1 MANFLASKK
10 GKRIMAMVYGLGAA
24 VVIVGA
30 LFKILHWPG
39 ANQMLTVGLLT
50 EAVIFAISAF
60 EAPHEDPDWT
70 LVYPE
75 LAGMHDDEDHGASHS
90 NKKAVT
96 SGGSK
101 DAVSQQLDKML
112 EEAKVGPELIES
124 LGNSL
129 KALGDNTAKLAD
141 ITDASVATNDY
152 VNNIKKA
159 SQSVEGLSETYVRA
173 TESLTGL
180 SMTNEDG
187 ATYGEQL
194 QKVSKNLS
202 ELNSVY
208 ELQLRGAQQHTQA
221 TSRFYDGIES
231 LMTNLQDS
239 VNDTKKY
246 KEEMSQLT
254 SNLTSLNT
262 VYGNMLT
269 AMNIN
274 R

>member
-10 GKRIMAMVYGLGAA
+10 GKRFMGMVYGLGAA

-39 ANQMLTVGLLT
+39 ANEMLTVGLLT

-60 EAPHEDPDWT
+60 EKPHEDPDWS

-75 LAGMHDDEDHGASHS
+75 LAGMHDDEDGHS
-90 NKKAVT
+90 KKAVT
-96 SGGSK
+96 SNK
-101 DAVSQQLDKML
+101 DGVSQQLDKML
-112 EEAKVGPELIES
+112 EDAKVGPELIAS

-129 KALGDNTAKLAD
+129 KTLGDNTSKLAD
-141 ITDASVATNDY
+141 ITDASVATNEY
-152 VNNIKKA
+152 VSSIKKA
-159 SQSVEGLSETYVRA
+159 SVNVDTLSETYLKA
-173 TESLTGL
+173 SESLTGL

-187 ATYGEQL
+187 ASYGEQL
-194 QKVSKNLS
+194 QRVSKNLS
-202 ELNSVY
+202 ELNSIY
-208 ELQLRGAQQHTQA
+208 ELQLRGASQHTEA
-221 TSRFYDGIES
+221 TAKLYTGIES
-231 LMTNLQDS
+231 LMSNLHES
-239 VNDTKKY
+239 VADTKKY

>member
-10 GKRIMAMVYGLGAA
+10 GKRFMGMVYGLGAA

-39 ANQMLTVGLLT
+39 ANEMLTVGLLT

-60 EAPHEDPDWT
+60 EKPHEDPDWS

-75 LAGMHDDEDHGASHS
+75 LAGMHDDEDGHGKKAIAS
-90 NKKAVT
+90 NKD
-96 SGGSK
+96 G
-101 DAVSQQLDKML
+101 VSQQLDKML
-112 EEAKVGPELIES
+112 EEAKVGPELIAS

-129 KALGDNTAKLAD
+129 KTLGDNTSKLAD
-141 ITDASVATNDY
+141 ITDASVATNEY
-152 VNNIKKA
+152 VSSIKKA
-159 SQSVEGLSETYVRA
+159 SQSVDGLSETYIKA
-173 TESLTGL
+173 SESLTGL

-194 QKVSKNLS
+194 QRVSKNLT
-202 ELNSVY
+202 ELNTIY
-208 ELQLRGAQQHTQA
+208 ELQLRGATQHSEA
-221 TSRFYDGIES
+221 TAKLYTGIES
-231 LMTNLQDS
+231 LMSNLHES
-239 VNDTKKY
+239 VADTKKY

>member
-10 GKRIMAMVYGLGAA
+10 GKRFMGMVYGLGAA

-39 ANQMLTVGLLT
+39 ANEMLTVGLLT

-60 EAPHEDPDWT
+60 EKPHEDPDWS

-75 LAGMHDDEDHGASHS
+75 LAGMHDEEHGAAHS
-90 NKKAVT
+90 KKAVA
-96 SGGSK
+96 SSNK

-152 VNNIKKA
+152 VSNIKKA
-159 SQSVEGLSETYVRA
+159 SISVEGLSDSYIKA
-173 TESLTGL
+173 SESLTGL
-180 SMTNEDG
+180 AMTNQDG

-208 ELQLRGAQQHTQA
+208 ELQLRGAEQHSQA
-221 TSRFYDGIES
+221 TSRFYDGIEA
-231 LMTNLQDS
+231 LMSNLQDS
-239 VNDTKKY
+239 VSDTKKY

-254 SNLTSLNT
+254 TNLTSLNT

>member
-10 GKRIMAMVYGLGAA
+10 GKRLMGMVYGLGAA

-39 ANQMLTVGLLT
+39 ANEMLTVGLLT

-60 EAPHEDPDWT
+60 EKPHEDPDWS

-75 LAGMHDDEDHGASHS
+75 LAGMHDDEDGHSKKGVTS
-90 NKKAVT
+90 NKD
-96 SGGSK
+96 G
-101 DAVSQQLDKML
+101 VSQQLDKML
-112 EEAKVGPELIES
+112 EDAKVGPELIES

-129 KALGDNTAKLAD
+129 KTLGDNTSKLAD
-141 ITDASVATNDY
+141 ITDASVATNEY
-152 VNNIKKA
+152 VSSIKNA
-159 SQSVEGLSETYVRA
+159 SKSVDSLSETYLKA
-173 TESLTGL
+173 SESLTGL

-187 ATYGEQL
+187 ASYGEQL
-194 QKVSKNLS
+194 QRVSKNLS
-202 ELNSVY
+202 ELNSIY
-208 ELQLRGAQQHTQA
+208 ELQLRGASQHTEA
-221 TSRFYDGIES
+221 TAKLYTGIES
-231 LMTNLQDS
+231 LMSNLHES
-239 VNDTKKY
+239 VADTKKY
-246 KEEMSQLT
+246 KDEMSQLA

-269 AMNIN
+269 AMNMN

>member
-10 GKRIMAMVYGLGAA
+10 GKRFMGMVYGLGAA

-39 ANQMLTVGLLT
+39 ANEMLTVGLLT

-60 EAPHEDPDWT
+60 EKPHEDPDWS

-75 LAGMHDDEDHGASHS
+75 LAGMHDDDHNSK
-90 NKKAVT
+90 NKKAI
-96 SGGSK
+96 SSNK
-101 DAVSQQLDKML
+101 DGVSQQLDKML
-112 EEAKVGPELIES
+112 EDAKVGPELIES

-129 KALGDNTAKLAD
+129 KTLGDNTSKLAD
-141 ITDASVATNDY
+141 ITDASVATNEY
-152 VNNIKKA
+152 VSSIKNA
-159 SQSVEGLSETYVRA
+159 SKSVDSLSETYLKA
-173 TESLTGL
+173 SESLTGL

-187 ATYGEQL
+187 ASYGEQL
-194 QKVSKNLS
+194 QRVSKNLS
-202 ELNSVY
+202 ELNSIY
-208 ELQLRGAQQHTQA
+208 ELQLRGASQHTEA
-221 TSRFYDGIES
+221 TAKLYTGIES
-231 LMTNLQDS
+231 LMSNLHES
-239 VNDTKKY
+239 VADTKKY
-246 KEEMSQLT
+246 KDEMSQLA

>member
-10 GKRIMAMVYGLGAA
+10 GKRLMAMVYGLGAA

-90 NKKAVT
+90 KKAVT
-96 SGGSK
+96 SGGNK

>member
-10 GKRIMAMVYGLGAA
+10 GKRFMGMVYGLGAA

-39 ANQMLTVGLLT
+39 ANEMLTVGLLT

-60 EAPHEDPDWT
+60 EKPHEDPDWS

-75 LAGMHDDEDHGASHS
+75 LAGMHDDDHSS
-90 NKKAVT
+90 KNKKAIT
-96 SGGSK
+96 SNK
-101 DAVSQQLDKML
+101 DGVSQQLDKML
-112 EEAKVGPELIES
+112 EDAKVGPELIES

-129 KALGDNTAKLAD
+129 KTLGDNTSKLAD
-141 ITDASVATNDY
+141 ITDASVATNEY
-152 VNNIKKA
+152 VSSIKNA
-159 SQSVEGLSETYVRA
+159 SKSVDSLSETYLKA
-173 TESLTGL
+173 SESLTGL

-187 ATYGEQL
+187 ASYGEQL
-194 QKVSKNLS
+194 QRVSKNLS
-202 ELNSVY
+202 ELNSIY
-208 ELQLRGAQQHTQA
+208 ELQLRGASQHTEA
-221 TSRFYDGIES
+221 TAKLYTGIES
-231 LMTNLQDS
+231 LMSNLHES
-239 VNDTKKY
+239 VADTKKY
-246 KEEMSQLT
+246 KDEMSQLA

>member
-10 GKRIMAMVYGLGAA
+10 GKRLMGMVYGLGAA

-39 ANQMLTVGLLT
+39 ANEMLTVGLLT

-60 EAPHEDPDWT
+60 EKPHEDPDWG

-75 LAGMHDDEDHGASHS
+75 LNGNFDGENSHS
-90 NKKAVT
+90 KKAVT
-96 SGGSK
+96 SASNK
-101 DAVSQQLDKML
+101 DGVSQQLDKML
-112 EEAKVGPELIES
+112 EDAKVGPELIES

-129 KALGDNTAKLAD
+129 KTLGDNTSKLAD
-141 ITDASVATNDY
+141 ITDASVATNEY
-152 VNNIKKA
+152 VSSIKKA
-159 SQSVEGLSETYVRA
+159 SQTVDGLSATYIKA
-173 TESLTGL
+173 SESLTGL

-194 QKVSKNLS
+194 QRVSKNLS
-202 ELNSVY
+202 ELNSIY
-208 ELQLRGAQQHTQA
+208 ELQLRGASQHSEA
-221 TSRFYDGIES
+221 TAKLYTGIES
-231 LMTNLQDS
+231 LMSNLHES
-239 VNDTKKY
+239 VADTKKY

>member
-10 GKRIMAMVYGLGAA
+10 GKRFMGMVYGLGAA

-39 ANQMLTVGLLT
+39 ANEMLTVGLLT

-60 EAPHEDPDWT
+60 EKPHEDPDWS

-75 LAGMHDDEDHGASHS
+75 LAGMHDDEDGHT
-90 NKKAVT
+90 KKAVT
-96 SGGSK
+96 SNK
-101 DAVSQQLDKML
+101 DGVSQQLDKML
-112 EEAKVGPELIES
+112 EEAKVGPELIAS

-129 KALGDNTAKLAD
+129 KTLGDNTSKLAD
-141 ITDASVATNDY
+141 ITDASVATNEY
-152 VNNIKKA
+152 VSSIKKA
-159 SQSVEGLSETYVRA
+159 SQSVDGLSETYIKA
-173 TESLTGL
+173 SESLTGL

-194 QKVSKNLS
+194 QRVSKNLT
-202 ELNSVY
+202 ELNTIY
-208 ELQLRGAQQHTQA
+208 ELQLRGATQHSEA
-221 TSRFYDGIES
+221 TAKLYTGIES
-231 LMTNLQDS
+231 LMSNLHES
-239 VNDTKKY
+239 VADTKKY

>member
-10 GKRIMAMVYGLGAA
+10 GKRVMGMVYGIGAA
-24 VVIVGA
+24 IVIVGA

-39 ANQMLTVGLLT
+39 ANEMLMVGLLT
-50 EAVIFAISAF
+50 EAAIFFISAF
-60 EAPHEDPDWT
+60 EKPHEEPDWS

-75 LAGMHDDEDHGASHS
+75 LAGMHDDEHGSHG
-90 NKKAVT
+90 NKAVT
-96 SGGSK
+96 AGK

-152 VNNIKKA
+152 VSNIKKA
-159 SQSVEGLSETYVRA
+159 SQSVEGLSESYIKA
-173 TESLTGL
+173 SESLTGL

-187 ATYGEQL
+187 ATYGDQL

-208 ELQLRGAQQHTQA
+208 ELQLRGAEQHTQA
-221 TSRFYDGIES
+221 TSRFYEGIEA
-231 LMTNLQDS
+231 LMSNLQDS
-239 VNDTKKY
+239 VSDTKKY

-274 R
+274 NR

>member
-10 GKRIMAMVYGLGAA
+10 GKRLMGMVYGLGAA

-39 ANQMLTVGLLT
+39 ANEMLTVGLLT

-60 EAPHEDPDWT
+60 EKPHEDPDWS

-75 LAGMHDDEDHGASHS
+75 LAGMHDDDNHASHNKKVVSS
-90 NKKAVT
+90 NKD
-96 SGGSK
+96 G
-101 DAVSQQLDKML
+101 VSQQLDKML
-112 EEAKVGPELIES
+112 EDAKVGPELIES

-129 KALGDNTAKLAD
+129 KTLGDNTSKLAD
-141 ITDASVATNDY
+141 ITDASVATNEY
-152 VNNIKKA
+152 VSSIKKA
-159 SQSVEGLSETYVRA
+159 SQSVDGLSATYIKA
-173 TESLTGL
+173 SESLTGL

-194 QKVSKNLS
+194 QRVSKNLS
-202 ELNSVY
+202 ELNSIY
-208 ELQLRGAQQHTQA
+208 ELQLRGASQHSEA
-221 TSRFYDGIES
+221 TAKLYTGIES
-231 LMTNLQDS
+231 LMSNLHES
-239 VNDTKKY
+239 VADTKKY

>member
-1 MANFLASKK
+1 MANFLATKK
-10 GKRIMAMVYGLGAA
+10 GKRVMGMVYGIGAA
-24 VVIVGA
+24 IVIVGA

-39 ANQMLTVGLLT
+39 ANEMLMVGLLT
-50 EAVIFAISAF
+50 EAAIFFVSAF
-60 EAPHEDPDWT
+60 EKPHEEPDWT

-75 LAGMHDDEDHGASHS
+75 LAGMHEDGAHGASDK
-90 NKKAVT
+90 NRKAQGVK
-96 SGGSK
+96 S
-101 DAVSQQLDKML
+101 DPVSQHLDKML
-112 EEAKVGPELIES
+112 EDAKVGPDLIES

-152 VNNIKKA
+152 VSNIKKA
-159 SQSVEGLSETYVRA
+159 SSSVEGLTDSYLKA
-173 TESLTGL
+173 SESLTGL
-180 SMTNEDG
+180 YMTNEDG

-202 ELNSVY
+202 DLNSVY
-208 ELQLRGAQQHTQA
+208 ELQLRGAEQHTQA
-221 TSRFYDGIES
+221 TNKFYDGIEQ
-231 LMTNLQDS
+231 LMSNLQDS
-239 VNDTKKY
+239 VSDTKKY

-262 VYGNMLT
+262 IYGNMLG
-269 AMNIN
+269 AMTSN

>member
-10 GKRIMAMVYGLGAA
+10 GKRFMGMVYGLGAA

-39 ANQMLTVGLLT
+39 ANEMLTVGLLT

-60 EAPHEDPDWT
+60 EKPHEDPDWS

-75 LAGMHDDEDHGASHS
+75 LAGMHDDEDGH
-90 NKKAVT
+90 NKKALA
-96 SGGSK
+96 SNK
-101 DAVSQQLDKML
+101 DGVSQQLDKML
-112 EEAKVGPELIES
+112 EEAKVGPELIAS

-129 KALGDNTAKLAD
+129 KTLGDNTSKLAD
-141 ITDASVATNDY
+141 ITDASVATNEY
-152 VNNIKKA
+152 VSSIKKA
-159 SQSVEGLSETYVRA
+159 SQSVDDLSDSYNKA
-173 TESLTGL
+173 SESLTGL
-180 SMTNEDG
+180 SMTNQDG

-194 QKVSKNLS
+194 QRVSKNLS
-202 ELNSVY
+202 ELNSIY
-208 ELQLRGAQQHTQA
+208 ELQLRGASQHSEA
-221 TSRFYDGIES
+221 TAKLYTGIES
-231 LMTNLQDS
+231 LMSNLHES
-239 VNDTKKY
+239 VADTKKY

>member
-1 MANFLASKK
+1 MANFRASKK
-10 GKRIMAMVYGLGAA
+10 GKRVMGMVYGIGAA
-24 VVIVGA
+24 IVIVGA

-39 ANQMLTVGLLT
+39 ANEMLMVGLLT
-50 EAVIFAISAF
+50 EAGIFFISAF
-60 EAPHEDPDWT
+60 EKPHEEPDWS

-75 LAGMHDDEDHGASHS
+75 LAGMHDDHPKAD
-90 NKKAVT
+90 KKAVA
-96 SGGSK
+96 SK
-101 DAVSQQLDKML
+101 DPVAQQLDKML

-129 KALGDNTAKLAD
+129 KALGENTAKLND

-159 SQSVEGLSETYVRA
+159 SQSVDTLSETYVKA

-180 SMTNEDG
+180 SMSNQDG

-194 QKVSKNLS
+194 QKVAKNLS

-208 ELQLRGAQQHTQA
+208 ELQLRGAHEHTQA
-221 TSRFYDGIES
+221 SNRLYEGIES
-231 LMTNLQDS
+231 LMSNLQAS
-239 VNDTKKY
+239 VSDTQKY

-254 SNLTSLNT
+254 SNLSSLNT

-269 AMNIN
+269 AMNFN

>member
-10 GKRIMAMVYGLGAA
+10 GKRLMGMVYGLGAA

-39 ANQMLTVGLLT
+39 ANEMLTVGLLT

-60 EAPHEDPDWT
+60 EKPHEDPDWS

-75 LAGMHDDEDHGASHS
+75 LAGMHDDEDHGAH
-90 NKKAVT
+90 NKKAI
-96 SGGSK
+96 SSNK
-101 DAVSQQLDKML
+101 DGVSQQLDKML
-112 EEAKVGPELIES
+112 EEAKVGPELIAS

-129 KALGDNTAKLAD
+129 KTLGDNTSKLAD

-152 VNNIKKA
+152 VSSIKKA
-159 SQSVEGLSETYVRA
+159 SQSVDGLSETYIKA
-173 TESLTGL
+173 SQSLTGL

-194 QKVSKNLS
+194 QRVSKNLS
-202 ELNSVY
+202 ELNSIY
-208 ELQLRGAQQHTQA
+208 ELQLRGASQHSEA
-221 TSRFYDGIES
+221 TAKLYSGIES
-231 LMTNLQDS
+231 LMSNLHES
-239 VNDTKKY
+239 VADTKKY

>member
-10 GKRIMAMVYGLGAA
+10 GKRFMGMVYGLGAA

-39 ANQMLTVGLLT
+39 ANEMLTVGLLT

-60 EAPHEDPDWT
+60 EKPHEDPDWS

-75 LAGMHDDEDHGASHS
+75 LAGMHDDEDGH
-90 NKKAVT
+90 NKKAIA
-96 SGGSK
+96 SNK
-101 DAVSQQLDKML
+101 DGVSQQLDKML
-112 EEAKVGPELIES
+112 EEAKVGPELIAS

-129 KALGDNTAKLAD
+129 KTLGDNTSKLAD
-141 ITDASVATNDY
+141 ITDASVATNEY
-152 VNNIKKA
+152 VSSIKKA
-159 SQSVEGLSETYVRA
+159 SQSVDDLSDSYNKA
-173 TESLTGL
+173 SESLTGL
-180 SMTNEDG
+180 SMTNQDG

-194 QKVSKNLS
+194 QRVSKNLS
-202 ELNSVY
+202 ELNSIY
-208 ELQLRGAQQHTQA
+208 ELQLRGASQHSEA
-221 TSRFYDGIES
+221 TAKLYTGIES
-231 LMTNLQDS
+231 LMSNLHES
-239 VNDTKKY
+239 VADTKKY

>member
-1 MANFLASKK
+1 MANFLATKK
-10 GKRIMAMVYGLGAA
+10 GKRVMGMVYGIGAA
-24 VVIVGA
+24 IVIVGA

-39 ANQMLTVGLLT
+39 ANEMLMVGLLT
-50 EAVIFAISAF
+50 EAAIFFISAF
-60 EAPHEDPDWT
+60 EKPHEDPDWS

-75 LAGMHDDEDHGASHS
+75 LAGMHDDEPSKE
-90 NKKAVT
+90 KKAV
-96 SGGSK
+96 SGK
-101 DAVSQQLDKML
+101 DPVAQQLDKML
-112 EEAKVGPELIES
+112 EDAKVGPELIES

-129 KALGDNTAKLAD
+129 KALGENTSKLAD

-152 VNNIKKA
+152 VTNIKKA
-159 SQSVEGLSETYVRA
+159 SQSVDNLSESYVKA
-173 TESLTGL
+173 AESLTGL

-208 ELQLRGAQQHTQA
+208 ELQLRGAEQHTQA
-221 TSRFYDGIES
+221 TNKLYDGIET
-231 LMTNLQDS
+231 LMSNLQAS
-239 VNDTKKY
+239 VSDTQRY

-254 SNLTSLNT
+254 TNLSSLNT

-269 AMNIN
+269 AMNFN

>member
-10 GKRIMAMVYGLGAA
+10 GKRFMGMVYGLGAA

-39 ANQMLTVGLLT
+39 ANEMLTVGLLT

-60 EAPHEDPDWT
+60 EKPHEDPDWS

-75 LAGMHDDEDHGASHS
+75 LAGMHDDEDGH
-90 NKKAVT
+90 NKKALA
-96 SGGSK
+96 SNK
-101 DAVSQQLDKML
+101 DGVSQQLDKML
-112 EEAKVGPELIES
+112 EEAKVGPELIAS

-129 KALGDNTAKLAD
+129 KTLGDNTSKLAD
-141 ITDASVATNDY
+141 ITDASVATNEY
-152 VNNIKKA
+152 VSSIKKA
-159 SQSVEGLSETYVRA
+159 SQSVDVLSDSYNKA
-173 TESLTGL
+173 SESLTGL
-180 SMTNEDG
+180 SMTNQDG

-194 QKVSKNLS
+194 QRVSKNLS
-202 ELNSVY
+202 ELNSIY
-208 ELQLRGAQQHTQA
+208 ELQLRGASQHSEA
-221 TSRFYDGIES
+221 TAKLYTGIES
-231 LMTNLQDS
+231 LMSNLHES
-239 VNDTKKY
+239 VADTKKY

>member
-10 GKRIMAMVYGLGAA
+10 GKRVMGMVYGIGAA
-24 VVIVGA
+24 IVIVGA

-39 ANQMLTVGLLT
+39 ANEMLMVGLLT
-50 EAVIFAISAF
+50 EAAIFFISAF
-60 EAPHEDPDWT
+60 EKPHEEPDWS

-75 LAGMHDDEDHGASHS
+75 LAGVHDDDHGSSHA
-90 NKKAVT
+90 KKAVT
-96 SGGSK
+96 SGK

-152 VNNIKKA
+152 VSNIKKA
-159 SQSVEGLSETYVRA
+159 SQSVEGLSETYIKA
-173 TESLTGL
+173 SESLTGL

-208 ELQLRGAQQHTQA
+208 ELQLRGAEQHTQA
-221 TSRFYDGIES
+221 TSRFYEGIEA
-231 LMTNLQDS
+231 LMSNLQDS
-239 VNDTKKY
+239 VSDTKKY

-274 R
+274 NR

>member
-10 GKRIMAMVYGLGAA
+10 GKRLMGMVYGLGAA

-39 ANQMLTVGLLT
+39 ANEMLTVGLLT

-60 EAPHEDPDWT
+60 EKPHEDPDWS

-75 LAGMHDDEDHGASHS
+75 LAGMHDDDHASHNKKVVTS
-90 NKKAVT
+90 NKD
-96 SGGSK
+96 G
-101 DAVSQQLDKML
+101 VSQQLDKML
-112 EEAKVGPELIES
+112 EDAKVGPELIES

-129 KALGDNTAKLAD
+129 KTLGDNTSKLAD
-141 ITDASVATNDY
+141 ITDASVATNEY
-152 VNNIKKA
+152 VSSIKKA
-159 SQSVEGLSETYVRA
+159 SKSVDGLSETYLKA
-173 TESLTGL
+173 SESLTGL

-187 ATYGEQL
+187 ASYGEQL
-194 QKVSKNLS
+194 QRVSKNLS
-202 ELNSVY
+202 ELNSIY
-208 ELQLRGAQQHTQA
+208 ELQLRGATQHSEA
-221 TSRFYDGIES
+221 TSKLYTGIES
-231 LMTNLQDS
+231 LMSNLHES
-239 VNDTKKY
+239 VADTKKY